1 MIKLIN
7 HNVEGEFWISLDPPF
22 QDIITI
28 GHEQGFWKLLW
39 EELKYFSVPPSQRRK
54 TLDVRNTSEYREWIL
69 HFEGSPVYPSP
80 ERNPESYVEVIVT
93 EEEEL
98 NMETKTIKLINHN
111 LRGEFYLQIS
121 GEVAERLIS
130 EAGEEGWWSLLYKDI
145 YSHEALLKQ
154 KEWRTEEFME
164 SIRGSFSYRLN
175 ANPLYL
181 EWLELVHKEGR
192 LIPSTWAI
200 GVQGVVEEIVT

>member
-54 TLDVRNTSEYREWIL
+54 TLDVGVRNTEYREWIL

-93 EEEEL
+93 EEL
-98 NMETKTIKLINHN
+98 NM
-111 LRGEFYLQIS
+111 GE
-121 GEVAERLIS
+121 
-130 EAGEEGWWSLLYKDI
+130 
-145 YSHEALLKQ
+145 
-154 KEWRTEEFME
+154 
-164 SIRGSFSYRLN
+164 
-175 ANPLYL
+175 
-181 EWLELVHKEGR
+181 
-192 LIPSTWAI
+192 
-200 GVQGVVEEIVT
+200 EEIVT

>member
-69 HFEGSPVYPSP
+69 HFEGSPVYPSLS
-80 ERNPESYVEVIVT
+80 RNPESYVEVIVT
-93 EEEEL
+93 EEEL

-121 GEVAERLIS
+121 GEVAERLIAEGKEKGYWS
-130 EAGEEGWWSLLYKDI
+130 TLYSYFKKNLYTWDRGENERASYFLGIIKFLCTSGDFIVWATEVLTDCWLFREG
-145 YSHEALLKQ
+145 EPV
-154 KEWRTEEFME
+154 F
-164 SIRGSFSYRLN
+164 
-175 ANPLYL
+175 
-181 EWLELVHKEGR
+181 
-192 LIPSTWAI
+192 
-200 GVQGVVEEIVT
+200 VQGVVEEIVT